1 MASTSTACRRTSPVS
16 WTQTVAGP
24 SGGAC
29 PAPRDTPRGRRRCS
43 TPSRAPSTSGLGGSP
58 PGRSPPR
65 TGGDRPTRSATS
77 WGSTNRC
84 WCAGETS
91 CTPRTCA
98 CASSGA
104 ATGGFP
110 AGAFAAWTRPWRSLG
125 TTPASP
131 SPWRST
137 TAAGRRSSTPCGRWS
152 PPVCR
157 RRRSPRTAIAAS
169 GACAPVDAMLY
180 HDRGVVLRTH
190 KLGEA
195 DRIVTFL
202 TRDNGKVRAVA
213 KGVRKTKS
221 RFGGRLEPPSHAQ
234 LLLYQGREL
243 DIVSQAETIDHF
255 RPVRDD
261 LDRLGRAVSMLEAAD
276 QRPRGCEPN
285 PRLYEMLVG
294 ALRALSDQ
302 DAPLVLAG
310 FFLKV
315 LALEGF
321 RPQVEACVVCGDDGP
336 LVSWAIEEG
345 GLRCAAHRQGPAL
358 SPEAVDVLQHAL
370 GGRLG
375 TALNETRG
383 SVVSEVDHLVVRAVE
398 HHLERRLR
406 SVTALHRT

>member
-1 MASTSTACRRTSPVS
+1 MS
-16 WTQTVAGP
+16 
-24 SGGAC
+24 
-29 PAPRDTPRGRRRCS
+29 
-43 TPSRAPSTSGLGGSP
+43 
-58 PGRSPPR
+58 
-65 TGGDRPTRSATS
+65 
-77 WGSTNRC
+77 
-84 WCAGETS
+84 
-91 CTPRTCA
+91 
-98 CASSGA
+98 
-104 ATGGFP
+104 
-110 AGAFAAWTRPWRSLG
+110 
-125 TTPASP
+125 
-131 SPWRST
+131 
-137 TAAGRRSSTPCGRWS
+137 
-152 PPVCR
+152 
-157 RRRSPRTAIAAS
+157 
-169 GACAPVDAMLY
+169 LY

-195 DRIVTFL
+195 DRIITFL

-234 LLLYQGREL
+234 LLLFQGREL

-261 LDRLGRAVSMLEAAD
+261 LDRLGRAVSMLEATD
-276 QRPRGCEPN
+276 QLALEREPN

-321 RPQVEACVVCGDDGP
+321 GPQVESCVACGDEGP

-383 SVVSEVDHLVVRAVE
+383 PVVSEVDHLVVRAVE

-406 SVTALHRT
+406 SVTALHRA